1 MFELQSLTLL
11 EYILVSVFG
20 LVLFAEIFYWLHV
33 MLGIWRHRQHV
44 KKGKI
49 QYRDDKPPVSV
60 IICARDED
68 TNLRNY
74 LPAILEQD
82 YPEFEVIVIDDRSTD
97 DTHGILTIYGQRY
110 PNLHLTFIPL
120 NARAISTKKL
130 GLTLG
135 VKAARYDYLLFTDA
149 DCVPESNH
157 WIDSMMRNFTDGIDF
172 VLGYGAYFEDK
183 SHLSRLIS
191 YDTLTIA
198 MQYLGWAEIHR
209 PYMGVGRNMAYRK
222 SVFINNKGFAGS
234 LDVQAGDDDLFVNKY
249 ANHTNTRIEVSPEA
263 VTWSPAK
270 KNHSSWWMQK
280 QRHLS
285 VSPHYR
291 AGSKLIAGWES
302 FARFLF
308 YTSFILMLYVSKWP
322 FIMAAFFCMVVKLLI
337 QESVINR
344 TARQLGQH
352 RFALW
357 NVFYFDLVIP
367 IVNLLALITHRR
379 RKGW

>member
-1 MFELQSLTLL
+1 MFELQSLTIL

-20 LVLFAEIFYWLHV
+20 LVLISETFFWLHA
-33 MLGIWRHRQHV
+33 MLGIWRHTRNV
-44 KKGKI
+44 GKGRVPFRED
-49 QYRDDKPPVSV
+49 QPPVSV
-60 IICARDED
+60 IICAHNED
-68 TNLRNY
+68 TNIRNY

-82 YPEFEVIVIDDRSTD
+82 YPDFEVIVIDDRSTD
-97 DTHGILTIYGQRY
+97 DTHDILTIYSKKY
-110 PNLHLTFIPL
+110 PNLHITFIPL
-120 NARAISTKKL
+120 NAHALSSKKL

-135 VKAARYDYLLFTDA
+135 VKAAQHEYLLFTDA
-149 DCVPESNH
+149 DCVPESTH
-157 WIDSMMRNFTDGIDF
+157 WIANMVRNFTEGTDF

-198 MQYLGWAEIHR
+198 MQYLGWAELHR

-222 SVFINNKGFAGS
+222 SLFLANKGFAGS
-234 LDVQAGDDDLFVNKY
+234 LDIQAGDDDLFVNKL
-249 ANHTNTRIEVSPEA
+249 ANHNNTRIEISRESI
-263 VTWSPAK
+263 TWSPAK
-270 KNHSSWWMQK
+270 KTHLDWWQQK

-291 AGSKLIAGWES
+291 TGSKFIASWET

-308 YTSFILMLYVSKWP
+308 YTSFLLMLYVSKWP
-322 FIMAAFFCMVVKLLI
+322 FIMAAFFCMVIKLLI

-357 NVFYFDLVIP
+357 NVFYFDIAIP
-367 IVNLLALITHRR
+367 VANLFALLTHRR